1 MDKLKMNQSTDQKVS
16 LGRKL
21 TPPLV
26 EPVSPLTQL
35 SGPTFRARRA
45 VVEYYVG
52 RQVSPDD
59 ALLPMPPHNK
69 VLKMA
74 EIMQMLQQK
83 LLTSTNIWHRALQF
97 MKRKL

>member
-1 MDKLKMNQSTDQKVS
+1 KLKMNQSPDQKVA

-35 SGPTFRARRA
+35 SGPNFRARRA

-52 RQVSPDD
+52 PQVSPDE

-69 VLKMA
+69 VQNIA
-74 EIMQMLQQK
+74 EIMQKLQQK
-83 LLTSTNIWHRALQF
+83 LLSSTNMWHRALRFIKQ
-97 MKRKL
+97 RL